1 MIFLRPQFPGEI
13 REQTVIGCALALGAC
28 AAQQTALQ
36 SADTPASELEAA
48 AQEKSASNG
57 DKRRERD
64 EDYVSSLERR
74 DVTGSR
80 INRVRRRGE
89 PEEDTTAG
97 KRVETISR
105 EEIEMMEQRSSGPV
119 ISGEG

>member
-1 MIFLRPQFPGEI
+1 MKKLL
-13 REQTVIGCALALGAC
+13 VIGFALALGAC

-36 SADTPASELEAA
+36 SADTPAAEQEAA
-48 AQEKSASNG
+48 AQEKAAS
-57 DKRRERD
+57 KRSKRD

-89 PEEDTTAG
+89 PERDNRDIQGIDTVS
-97 KRVETISR
+97 K
-105 EEIEMMEQRSSGPV
+105 EEIELMEQRSSGPV
-119 ISGEG
+119 ISGEE

>member
-1 MIFLRPQFPGEI
+1 MKKLL
-13 REQTVIGCALALGAC
+13 VIGCALALGAC

-36 SADTPASELEAA
+36 SADTPASEQEAA
-48 AQEKSASNG
+48 AQEKAAS
-57 DKRRERD
+57 KRD

-89 PEEDTTAG
+89 ADEDTTAG

-105 EEIEMMEQRSSGPV
+105 EEIDMMEQRAGGPV
-119 ISGEG
+119 ISGEE

>member
-1 MIFLRPQFPGEI
+1 MKKLLATGF
-13 REQTVIGCALALGAC
+13 ALALGAC

-36 SADTPASELEAA
+36 SAATPAAEQEAA
-48 AQEKSASNG
+48 AQEKAASKG
-57 DKRRERD
+57 D

-89 PEEDTTAG
+89 PERDNRAIQGIDTVS
-97 KRVETISR
+97 K

-119 ISGEG
+119 ISGEE

>member
-1 MIFLRPQFPGEI
+1 MKQLL
-13 REQTVIGCALALGAC
+13 VIGCALALGAC

-36 SADTPASELEAA
+36 SADTPASEQEAA
-48 AQEKSASNG
+48 AQEKAAS
-57 DKRRERD
+57 KRSKRD

-89 PEEDTTAG
+89 PERDNRDIQGIDTVS
-97 KRVETISR
+97 K

-119 ISGEG
+119 ISGEE